1 MQIYNNYALLKDNM
15 RKTKRQEI
23 LAEIIRSKSI
33 GSQGFLL
40 KELERQGIQATQA
53 SISRDLVELGI
64 VKIKGVYRL
73 PSLLTTKTPMG
84 QIVDIDTA
92 GENLIIVKT
101 PPGQA
106 SMTALAVDRAKIPG
120 VVGTVAGDDTFFIA
134 TKSQTE
140 QKMVIKQIL
149 RIMR

>member
-1 MQIYNNYALLKDNM
+1 MNKS
-15 RKTKRQEI
+15 KRQEI

-33 GSQGFLL
+33 GSQSLL
-40 KELERQGIQATQA
+40 LGELERLGIQSTQA

-64 VKIKGVYRL
+64 VKIKGVYRQ
-73 PSLLTTKTPMG
+73 PSLETTKTPMG
-84 QIVDIDTA
+84 QIFDIDTA
-92 GENLIIVKT
+92 GENLIVVKT

-106 SMTALAVDRAKIPG
+106 SMTALAVDRTKIPG

-134 TKSQTE
+134 IKSQTE
-140 QKMVIKQIL
+140 QKMVIKQIF